1 MALLF
6 RYFTTEVLKALTKKQ
21 IKDLFNLKKKQMA
34 LKQKI
39 LNVIHIKINAKHHQY
54 VIFHF
59 SHYKNQ
65 VRLKK

>member
-6 RYFTTEVLKALTKKQ
+6 RYFTTEAFKALIKKQ
-21 IKDLFNLKKKQMA
+21 IKDLFNLKKTQMA

-39 LNVIHIKINAKHHQY
+39 LNVIHIKINAQHHQY

>member
-6 RYFTTEVLKALTKKQ
+6 RYFTTEALKALTKKQ
-21 IKDLFNLKKKQMA
+21 IKDLFNLKKTQMA
-34 LKQKI
+34 PKQKI
-39 LNVIHIKINAKHHQY
+39 LNVIHIKINAKYHQY

>member
-1 MALLF
+1 M
-6 RYFTTEVLKALTKKQ
+6 
-21 IKDLFNLKKKQMA
+21 FNLKKTQMA

-39 LNVIHIKINAKHHQY
+39 LNVIHIKRNAKQHQY
-54 VIFHF
+54 VIFQF

>member
-6 RYFTTEVLKALTKKQ
+6 RYFTTEAFKALIKKQ
-21 IKDLFNLKKKQMA
+21 IKDLFNLKKTQMA

-39 LNVIHIKINAKHHQY
+39 LNVIHIKINAKQHQY